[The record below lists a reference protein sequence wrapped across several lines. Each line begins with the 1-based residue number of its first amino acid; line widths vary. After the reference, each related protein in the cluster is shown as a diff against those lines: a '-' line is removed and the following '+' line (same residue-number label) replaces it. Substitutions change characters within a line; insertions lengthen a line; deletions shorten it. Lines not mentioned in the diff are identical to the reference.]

1 MKAARSAAPGPDAA
15 PAEAPVRHRW
25 LPFGGSEALRY
36 RLAVASRA
44 LAAIVGGYGVA
55 ALASAVL
62 ALWLPG
68 TRASATAWA
77 TLAAFVVYVVAV
89 MFVFATRSA
98 WRAWGGLLVAC
109 GVFGALIWLRGG
121 FA

>member
-1 MKAARSAAPGPDAA
+1 MPFAGDA
-15 PAEAPVRHRW
+15 
-25 LPFGGSEALRY
+25 ALRY

-68 TRASATAWA
+68 TRASATVWA

-89 MFVFATRSA
+89 MAVFGTRSA
-98 WRAWGGLLVAC
+98 WRAWGGLVAAALVL
-109 GVFGALIWLRGG
+109 GALLWLRGG
-121 FA
+121 AA

>member
-1 MKAARSAAPGPDAA
+1 VKAARSTVDAA
-15 PAEAPVRHRW
+15 SDAEAPVRHRW
-25 LPFGGSEALRY
+25 LPFAGGEALRY

-44 LAAIVGGYGVA
+44 LAAIGGGYAVA
-55 ALASAVL
+55 ALASTVL

-68 TRASATAWA
+68 TRASATVWG

-98 WRAWGGLLVAC
+98 WRAWGGLLSAALVL
-109 GVFGALIWLRGG
+109 GALFWLHGG

>member
-1 MKAARSAAPGPDAA
+1 MKTARTATPGEDTAS
-15 PAEAPVRHRW
+15 AEAPVRHRW
-25 LPFGGSEALRY
+25 LPFAGNAALRY

-44 LAAIVGGYGVA
+44 LAAILGGYGVA

-68 TRASATAWA
+68 TRASTTVWA

-98 WRAWGGLLVAC
+98 WRAWGGLLVAS